1 MRKKEHFTADYTK
14 HFVMEELELIKG
26 YKLTNETTETPNI
39 IVNTIKIEINLS
51 SDTGHEFYEEI
62 KDKFTPEAL
71 NPKYISNSNY
81 LYAESEKDD
90 QKTIEIKILTN
101 RHDPMDMK
109 AKKKLLYRINKY
121 T

>member
-1 MRKKEHFTADYTK
+1 MKKKEHFTADYTR
-14 HFVMEELELIKG
+14 HFVMEGISLIKG
-26 YKLTNETTETPNI
+26 YKLTNETNETPNI

-51 SDTGHEFYEEI
+51 SDTGHDFYNEI

-71 NPKYISNSNY
+71 DPKYTNNSNY

-90 QKTIEIKILTN
+90 QKTIEIKIYTN
-101 RHDPMDMK
+101 RNNPVDVK
-109 AKKKLLYRINKY
+109 AKKKLLQKINKY

>member
-1 MRKKEHFTADYTK
+1 MKKKEHFTADYSR
-14 HFVMEELELIKG
+14 HYVIEGLQLIKG
-26 YKLTNETTETPNI
+26 YKLSNETTETPNI

-51 SDTGHEFYEEI
+51 SDTGHEFYNEI
-62 KDKFTPEAL
+62 KDKFTPESL

-81 LYAESEKDD
+81 IYAESEKEDL
-90 QKTIEIKILTN
+90 KTIEIKIISN

-109 AKKKLLYRINKY
+109 AKKKLLYKINKY

>member
-1 MRKKEHFTADYTK
+1 MGSEMCIRDR
-14 HFVMEELELIKG
+14 
-26 YKLTNETTETPNI
+26 
-39 IVNTIKIEINLS
+39 
-51 SDTGHEFYEEI
+51 
-62 KDKFTPEAL
+62 
-71 NPKYISNSNY
+71 
-81 LYAESEKDD
+81 SEKDD

>member
-1 MRKKEHFTADYTK
+1 MRKKEHFTADYTR
-14 HFVMEELELIKG
+14 HFVMEELSMIKG
-26 YKLTNETTETPNI
+26 YKLTNETNETPNT

-51 SDTGHEFYEEI
+51 SDSGHDFYNEI

-71 NPKYISNSNY
+71 DPIYIKDSNY

-90 QKTIEIKILTN
+90 QKTIEIKIFTN
-101 RHDPMDMK
+101 RNNPIDVK
-109 AKKKLLYRINKY
+109 AKKKLLQKINKY